1 MSRSDIPRLHLVTD
15 DAVLHRPDFHS
26 VAAEVMEAGEE
37 RLAFH
42 VRGPGSTGAQI
53 HKVAGMLAPLAR
65 GSGSRLLVNDRVDVA
80 LTLGLNGVHLP
91 QHSLP
96 AGVARGL
103 LGSDALIGV
112 STHDRSEVDEAAQG
126 GADYVFVGAI
136 FETASHPGAEGRGL
150 DAVSDAVEVGL
161 PVIAIGGVA
170 IANVA
175 DVLAAGAAGVAVIG
189 GVWGTPHPRDAVI
202 RYLDALDGE
211 TGES

>member
-1 MSRSDIPRLHLVTD
+1 VSRSDIPRLHLVTD
-15 DAVLHRPDFHS
+15 DAVLHRPDFQS
-26 VAAEVMEAGEE
+26 VAAEVLEAGGE

-42 VRGPGSTGAQI
+42 VRGPGCTGSRI
-53 HKVAGMLAPLAR
+53 HDMAEALAPMAES
-65 GSGSRLLVNDRVDVA
+65 SGSRLLVNDRVDVA
-80 LTLGLNGVHLP
+80 LALGLHGVHLP

-112 STHDRSEVDEAAQG
+112 STHDCSEVDEAAEG

-136 FETASHPGAEGRGL
+136 FETASHPGAEARGL
-150 DAVSDAVEVGL
+150 DAVTDAVEVGL

-170 IANVA
+170 GTNMA

-189 GVWGTPHPRDAVI
+189 GVWGAPHPRDAVI
-202 RYLDALDGE
+202 RYLDALDRE
-211 TGES
+211 TGE